1 VSDGIRSALLRAEP
15 GSDRFLAFDDPL
27 ELLVARE
34 PGEVPALLARAEAA
48 AARGL
53 WAVGFVGYEAAPAF
67 DRALVAHPPATGPAP
82 LAAFTLFAAPRTLER
97 LSVEGGGGVT
107 GRAPAI
113 EELEH
118 AAAIATIR
126 EAIARGETYQVN
138 FVFPFDGGF
147 SGRPRDLFARLV
159 APGEAPFA
167 ALLEGDS
174 WAIASLSPELFFER
188 DGERVTM
195 RPMKGTRPRGRFGA
209 EDARLAGE
217 LAASEKERAE
227 NLMIVDMVR
236 NDLGRVAAPGSVAVE
251 SAFAVERYPT
261 VWQMTSTVAAAS
273 EARLPGLFAALFP
286 CASVTGAPKA
296 ATMRLIRELEPT
308 PRGVYCGAV
317 GFVSPGGRARF
328 AVAIRTLELDARAGR
343 FRYGV
348 GSGVTWDSDAGAE
361 WRECLAKARV
371 LDGPPPEFR
380 LLETM
385 RFRPGRGIELLDL
398 HLERLAASADFFGFQ
413 ASKTETNTE
422 TYAKTFIEGGV
433 RAEVLDRCAVLPP
446 RSHKVRLL
454 LARDGSLEVE
464 AVLFASDRRVWNV
477 AVARE
482 PIPSMDAFV
491 FHKTTNRIVY
501 ERARSSAPGGE
512 VVDEV
517 LLVNERGELT
527 EGTRTN
533 LFVQMPSGEWLTP
546 PREAGLLAGV
556 FRESL
561 LRAGRVAEATLYPSD
576 LARAHRVRLGN
587 ALRGWI
593 AVDAGA
599 LGRNSGAG
607 ST

>member
-1 VSDGIRSALLRAEP
+1 VSDGIRSALVRAEP
-15 GSDRFLAFDDPL
+15 GSDRFLAFDGPI
-27 ELLVARE
+27 ERLVARA
-34 PGEVPALLARAEAA
+34 PAEVPALLARAEEA

-53 WAVGFVGYEAAPAF
+53 WAIGFVGYEASPAF
-67 DRALVAHPPATGPAP
+67 DPALVAHPPAVGPAP
-82 LAAFTLFAAPRTLER
+82 LAAFSIFAAPRTLQR
-97 LSVEGGGGVT
+97 LAVEGEAEIGP
-107 GRAPAI
+107 RAPGIA
-113 EELEH
+113 EPEH
-118 AAAIATIR
+118 AQAVVGIR
-126 EAIARGETYQVN
+126 EAIAGGETYQVN
-138 FVFPFDGGF
+138 FVFPFHGSY

-159 APGEAPFA
+159 APREAPFA

-174 WAIASLSPELFFER
+174 WAVVSLSPELFFER
-188 DGERVTM
+188 EGGRIVM

-209 EDARLAGE
+209 EDARLAAD
-217 LAASEKERAE
+217 LATSEKERAE

-236 NDLGRVAAPGSVAVE
+236 NDLGRVAVAGSVAVE

-273 EARLPGLFAALFP
+273 AARLPELFAALFP

-296 ATMRLIRELEPT
+296 ATMRRIRDLEPA

-317 GFVSPGGRARF
+317 GFVAPGGRARF
-328 AVAIRTLELDARAGR
+328 AVAIRTLELDLRAGT

-348 GSGVTWDSDAGAE
+348 GSGVTWDSDAAAE

-380 LLETM
+380 LVETM
-385 RFRPGRGIELLDL
+385 RFRPGRGIALLDL

-413 ASKTETNTE
+413 TSGTRTETDT
-422 TYAKTFIEGGV
+422 KPFIEREV
-433 RAEVLDRCAVLPP
+433 RAEVLGRCAELPL
-446 RSHKVRLL
+446 RSHRVRLL
-454 LARDGSLEVE
+454 LARDRSLEIEV
-464 AVLFASDRRVWNV
+464 VPFAGERRAWSV

-482 PIPSMDAFV
+482 PIPSMEVLV
-491 FHKTTNRIVY
+491 FHKTTNRLLY
-501 ERARSSAPGGE
+501 QRARASVPEGE
-512 VVDEV
+512 RVDEV

-533 LFVQMPSGEWLTP
+533 LFVQMPGGEWLTP

-561 LRAGRVAEATLYPSD
+561 LRSGRVAEATLFPSD

-593 AVDAGA
+593 PVALDSLRRT
-599 LGRNSGAG
+599 LGR
-607 ST
+607 